1 LSVVS
6 EPIIELDD
14 VGFAYAS
21 GPPWSRSHVAAVRG
35 VSISIDRGTTIGLVG
50 ESGSGKS
57 TVGRMCLGLLRP
69 MQGRVLFDGQSLVNW
84 RRRELR
90 GKLAAVLQHP
100 QWSLNPRLHV
110 GVSVAEPLVIDGGH
124 TRAERRAKVAEM
136 LELVGLDAS
145 LADRYPHELS
155 GGQRQRVA
163 IARAL
168 ITHPRFI
175 VFDEA
180 VSSLDVSIQA
190 QILNLVKRLQAD
202 VGFAALFISH
212 DLAAVRY
219 VATRIAVMYS
229 GEIVEFASAAHFY
242 AETQHPYTRAL
253 QRASETSSDKTF
265 DLRGTP
271 DDVATAGCPLHLRC
285 PMTVERCRVEKPQL
299 RPVTDGFV
307 ACHRADE
314 LTAAT

>member
-1 LSVVS
+1 MNEPVVD
-6 EPIIELDD
+6 LDLVD
-14 VGFAYAS
+14 FTYAS
-21 GPPWSRSHVAAVRG
+21 GPPWSRSHVDAVRG
-35 VSISIDRGTTIGLVG
+35 VSLSIDPGTTIGLVG

-69 MQGRVLFDGQSLVNW
+69 MQGRVQFNGQSLGAW
-84 RRRELR
+84 GRRELR

-110 GVSVAEPLVIDGGH
+110 GVSVAEPLVINGGH
-124 TRAERRAKVAEM
+124 SRVARRAEVADM
-136 LELVGLDAS
+136 LELVGLEAS
-145 LADRYPHELS
+145 LANRYPHELS

-168 ITHPRFI
+168 ITHPSFI

-180 VSSLDVSIQA
+180 VSSLDVSVQA
-190 QILNLVKRLQAD
+190 QILNLIKRLQTE

-219 VATRIAVMYS
+219 VAARIAVMYS

-253 QRASETSSDKTF
+253 QQASDTSSDKAF

-285 PMTVERCRVEKPQL
+285 PMNVERCRVEKPQL
-299 RPVTDGFV
+299 RAITDGFV

-314 LTAAT
+314 LAAAT